1 MITKALLDEKVIDA
15 TVIGDDWA
23 AKDGDETIVVT
34 PEMRENADAS
44 GAITLPDGRT
54 ITFLAPVH
62 PHVAYVEIDP
72 DFIWDDVEREAGK
85 ELEGITNVQKAR
97 AVEDSAYTM
106 LENNGYERLV
116 IEVVEGLKEVV

>member
-1 MITKALLDEKVIDA
+1 MITKAILDGKLTDA

-34 PEMRENADAS
+34 PEMRENVGTS

-72 DFIWDDVEREAGK
+72 ELIWEDVEREAVGR
-85 ELEGITNVQKAR
+85 LPDITDAQKAKI
-97 AVEDSAYTM
+97 VEECAYAM
-106 LENNGYERLV
+106 LEDNGYEALV
-116 IEVVEGLKEVV
+116 IEVVEGLKELV

>member
-1 MITKALLDEKVIDA
+1 MITKAILNGKLIDA

-34 PEMRENADAS
+34 PEMRENANAS

-72 DFIWDDVEREAGK
+72 ELIWGDVELEAGK

-116 IEVVEGLKEVV
+116 IEVVESLKELV